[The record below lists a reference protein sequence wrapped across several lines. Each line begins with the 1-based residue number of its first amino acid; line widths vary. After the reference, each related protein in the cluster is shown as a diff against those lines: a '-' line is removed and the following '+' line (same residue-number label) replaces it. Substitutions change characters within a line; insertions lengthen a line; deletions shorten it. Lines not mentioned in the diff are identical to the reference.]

1 MNCFCFIFFYVA
13 VCCSFCRVVNTLH
26 LRNGARQQLII
37 TQCQMIEGNKKLA
50 AAEAE
55 AAVAA
60 RCCWHQQRQRQRQQ
74 QWQKNVRRRRGKNGA
89 TAKRARF
96 FFHFISFCAIG
107 LLTVCVERQNV
118 SKCNQNTRTHRTHT
132 ITPIGR
138 VCVRTK
144 DRERKKRVRSS
155 LVCVRCWECV
165 CICVE
170 LNSTNDG
177 EFNDTVSRTHAHKM
191 VVGSACGE
199 FERTQRNHFCLCA
212 RRRFVPERVCVCV
225 YFRVVC
231 ACVRVYS
238 QSCAKRQAHN
248 NAAKQGC
255 TLHAKAKIVLP
266 IV

>member
-1 MNCFCFIFFYVA
+1 MPNDRGKQEA
-13 VCCSFCRVVNTLH
+13 SGSRGRGSSGSAML
-26 LRNGARQQLII
+26 
-37 TQCQMIEGNKKLA
+37 LA
-50 AAEAE
+50 AAEATTAT
-55 AAVAA
+55 AAVAEE
-60 RCCWHQQRQRQRQQ
+60 REKKKRQ
-74 QWQKNVRRRRGKNGA
+74 KRRDSK
-89 TAKRARF
+89 TRALF

-177 EFNDTVSRTHAHKM
+177 EFDDTVSRTHAHKM

-212 RRRFVPERVCVCV
+212 RRRLCLSECVCVCIFV
-225 YFRVVC
+225 SCVRAC
-231 ACVRVYS
+231 ACIHNRAQRGRHTITQRNRVALSMPKQKLYC
-238 QSCAKRQAHN
+238 QLYNKVVVVVDTKTQNEQKRN
-248 NAAKQGC
+248 
-255 TLHAKAKIVLP
+255 
-266 IV
+266 